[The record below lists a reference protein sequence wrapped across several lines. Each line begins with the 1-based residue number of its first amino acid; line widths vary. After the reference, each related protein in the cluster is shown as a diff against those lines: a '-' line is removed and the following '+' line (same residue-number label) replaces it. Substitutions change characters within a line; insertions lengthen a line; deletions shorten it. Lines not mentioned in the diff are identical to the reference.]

1 MPIFLTDALGHNAN
15 NPTAAGYALVDANEV
30 SGGVR
35 KSVSDFIEL
44 SDLITVQSANAIG
57 VLSQHSTIVYVEN
70 TSPLVEAENGFAGA
84 TVSIDI
90 SGTATAFKADAE
102 SETGKFYVLTDINGV
117 KNQDQPNASFTVTG
131 DPDAETPVPYAAV
144 PSAWTVMDDLVGGSD
159 GDGIADYSGVTFN
172 DDAAT
177 IVTAPLV
184 NGGST
189 LAFTFPTFD
198 DVAAVF
204 DQGNDGF
211 DSQIE
216 LVGVSAADTKRF
228 KLKSD
233 AQLQGNTLRLGG
245 EAQAAVISGG
255 GLDTILQVGS
265 ATDNTLYQGKASYI
279 YTDFTVDVNDASD
292 AAYLPSLA
300 ITSTNGIVFGG
311 TVASATTTDDGG
323 EITAQHS
330 LYTLGGLASDQLSV
344 MNALVADSSGQVFK
358 KTLGAAAFAESV
370 ITSAVET
377 LQERSDESNFEFYDA
392 ATGGAA
398 ASSGDLYMRL
408 SDSLQIGTDDTAGS
422 VVVGTSA
429 GFSNDLANFVRVHG
443 DVTIDGDLTVS
454 GSQINITETDLTVED
469 AMISVAVLRDS
480 GGAIEASSAHTMTL
494 QGSTVGAGIE
504 AFHGADG
511 TDSANNAITNL
522 NNARP
527 YIAYDYPD
535 AANQYGQWNVVH
547 GYTPEYDGNGAL
559 TGYGNAII
567 GKILSSQD
575 VRVVPGGQQDDDSY
589 KYHDDLSASPES
601 EDSLKFIATPY
612 GLRQSYERTDSF
624 TYTPLGGAESS
635 YDQTYKRRFARSSV
649 VTASFGAA
657 GTTAAPRPSSDGAIR
672 IYHGLDV
679 PDGYVHVI
687 GVVAATPQSESGLPP
702 IGSTVHPKVK
712 SRAADGTLG
721 TGNEYKNSCDVFVNG
736 AVQND
741 IIKFFVIA

>member
-1 MPIFLTDALGHNAN
+1 MPIFLSDALNHQAN
-15 NPTAAGYALVDANEV
+15 NPTATGYALVDANEV

-35 KSVSDFIEL
+35 KSVADFIEL

-57 VLSQHSTIVYVEN
+57 VLSEYSTIVYVEN
-70 TSPLVEAENGFAGA
+70 TSPLIEAENGFAGA

-90 SGTATAFKADAE
+90 DGVATNFKADAA
-102 SETGKFYVLTDINGV
+102 SATGKFYVLTDIDGV
-117 KNQDQPNASFTVTG
+117 KNQDQPNAAFTVTG
-131 DPDAETPVPYAAV
+131 DPDASPSVPYAAV
-144 PSAWTVMDDLVGGSD
+144 PSAWTVMDNLVGGGN

-172 DDAAT
+172 EDAAT
-177 IVTAPLV
+177 IVTTPLV
-184 NGGST
+184 NNTST
-189 LAFTFPTFD
+189 LEFTFPTFD

-204 DQGNDGF
+204 NQGADGF

-216 LVGVSAADTKRF
+216 LVGVAGADTKRF

-245 EAQAAVISGG
+245 EAQTALITGG
-255 GLDTILQVGS
+255 DLNTILKVGS
-265 ATDNTLYQGKASYI
+265 TTDDAAYQGLASYV

-292 AAYLPSLA
+292 SAYLPSLA

-311 TVASATTTDDGG
+311 TVASATTVDEAQ

-330 LYTLGGLASDQLSV
+330 LYTLGGLADDQLSV
-344 MNALVADSSGQVFK
+344 MDALVADASGQIFK
-358 KTLGAAAFAESV
+358 KTLGAGAFASTV

-377 LQERSDESNFEFYDA
+377 LQERSGESNFEFYDDA
-392 ATGGAA
+392 SAGSVAT
-398 ASSGDLYMRL
+398 SGDLYMRL
-408 SDSLQIGTDDTAGS
+408 SDTIQIGTDGTAGTLT
-422 VVVGTSA
+422 VGTST
-429 GFSNDLANFVRVHG
+429 GFAADLANFVRVHG

-469 AMISVAVLRDS
+469 ALITVAIVRDS
-480 GGAIEASSAHTMTL
+480 SGSVEASSAHTMAL

-511 TDSANNAITNL
+511 TDANNNAVTNL

-535 AANQYGQWNVVH
+535 AVNQYGQWNIVH

-559 TGYGNAII
+559 TGYGPAII
-567 GKILSSQD
+567 GKILSTQD
-575 VRVVPGGQQDDDSY
+575 VRVVPGGQQADDSY
-589 KYHDDLSASPES
+589 QYHDDLAASPEN
-601 EDSLKFIATPY
+601 EDTLKFIATPY
-612 GLRQSYERTDSF
+612 GLRQSYQRTDTF
-624 TYTPLGGAESS
+624 AYTPLGGSASS

-679 PDGYVHVI
+679 PDGYVHVV
-687 GVVAATPQSESGLPP
+687 GVVAAAPAAGSGLPP
-702 IGSTVHPKVK
+702 IGSTVYPKIK

-721 TGNEYKNSCDVFVNG
+721 TDDEYKNSCDVFVNG

-741 IIKFFVIA
+741 VIKFFVIA